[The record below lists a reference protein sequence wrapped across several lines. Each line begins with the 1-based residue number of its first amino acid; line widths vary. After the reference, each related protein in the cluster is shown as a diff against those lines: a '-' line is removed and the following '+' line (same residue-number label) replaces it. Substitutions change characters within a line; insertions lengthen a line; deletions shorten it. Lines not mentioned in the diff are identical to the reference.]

1 MNDGTEAL
9 ECARRCLA
17 AIAEC
22 DDLETRES
30 LWRAARKFHVRYVLE
45 RADRR
50 LVASPLPRASGMA
63 VEPHACLGD

>member
-9 ECARRCLA
+9 ECARRCNA
-17 AIAEC
+17 AMMET
-22 DDLETRES
+22 DDIETGQA
-30 LWRAARKFHVRYVLE
+30 LWRAWGKFMRRAMLE

-50 LVASPLPRASGMA
+50 LVVSPLPRASGMA